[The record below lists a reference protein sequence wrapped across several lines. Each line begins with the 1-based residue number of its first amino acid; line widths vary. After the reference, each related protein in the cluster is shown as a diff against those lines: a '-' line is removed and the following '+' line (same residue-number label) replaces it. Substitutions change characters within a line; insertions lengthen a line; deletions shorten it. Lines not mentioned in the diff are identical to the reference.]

1 MLHESERRQHVR
13 FPFNRPGKVYDRR
26 SRKYTSCLAVDVSRG
41 GALIEMKCAIPAAQG
56 VHLMLGVV
64 AADRQGVIRSEQ
76 MMEVEVV
83 RAMKFDDSRQFL
95 AVRFVHEGDV
105 VLDEQRAAA

>member
-1 MLHESERRQHVR
+1 MLQDHERRQHVR

-26 SRKYTSCLAVDVSRG
+26 SRKYTSCLAVDMSRG
-41 GALIEMKCAIPAAQG
+41 GALIEMKYAIPVAQG

-64 AADRQGVIRSEQ
+64 AADREGLIRSEQ

-95 AVRFVHEGDV
+95 AVRYVHEADV
-105 VLDEQRAAA
+105 VIEDERAAA